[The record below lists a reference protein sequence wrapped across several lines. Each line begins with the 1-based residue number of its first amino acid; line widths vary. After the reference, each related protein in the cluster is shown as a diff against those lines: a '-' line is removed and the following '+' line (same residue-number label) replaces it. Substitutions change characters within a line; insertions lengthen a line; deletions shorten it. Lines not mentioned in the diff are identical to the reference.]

1 MKWDRGPGKCGIAAG
16 PTAVREGLIV
26 LTLWG
31 PGGGHRYCDGRSRR
45 SFLKVGGLAVGG
57 LGLPGLLQ
65 AEAAAQEAAPTSA
78 KVSSSRHK
86 SVIMIYLAGGLA
98 HQDTFDLKLEAPD
111 GIRGEFKPIATRLP
125 GVQISEHL
133 PRIAG
138 LMDKVAVI
146 RSLVGLRD
154 EHSSFQNVTGYP
166 MGQSQREG
174 KPSFGSVIAR
184 VQGSADPVVPP
195 FVDLFPVMQHKPYNS
210 PGPGLLGYTY
220 KPARMEGDDLALL
233 KHRADVP
240 PPRFDR
246 RRALLSQFDQ
256 FRRCV
261 DNADVGGMDT
271 VYRRA
276 FDVLTSDKVARA
288 LDLSR
293 EDPRLRDR
301 YGPGWRRTLGDAAP
315 MYNDQF
321 LIARRLVE
329 AGARC
334 VTVAYGFWDTHGGNF
349 NWLRKYLPVFDQG
362 VSALIDDIH
371 IRGLDRDVTVVV
383 WGEFGRTPKINKDAG
398 RDHWANVNSA
408 LVFGGG
414 MNVGQVIGSTDKLG
428 GSAAARPV
436 PYRDVLAT
444 IYHNLGIDPHAI
456 VPDKADRP
464 VFILP
469 PTAEPIRELVG

>member
-1 MKWDRGPGKCGIAAG
+1 M
-16 PTAVREGLIV
+16 
-26 LTLWG
+26 LTLWE
-31 PGGGHRYCDGRSRR
+31 PGVGHRYCDGQSRR
-45 SFLKVGGLAVGG
+45 SFLKLGGLVMGG
-57 LGLPGLLQ
+57 LGLPGLLH
-65 AEAAAQEAAPTSA
+65 AEAQAREATSTRAAHSG
-78 KVSSSRHK
+78 SRHK

-98 HQDTFDLKLEAPD
+98 HQDTFDLKLAAPD

-154 EHSSFQNVTGYP
+154 EHSSFQTVTGYP

-184 VQGSADPVVPP
+184 VQGSVDPVVPP

-210 PGPGLLGYTY
+210 PGPGFLGHAY
-220 KPARMEGDDLALL
+220 KPARMEGDDRALL
-233 KHRADVP
+233 KHPADVP

-261 DNADVGGMDT
+261 DNAEVGGMESM
-271 VYRRA
+271 YRRA

-301 YGPGWRRTLGDAAP
+301 YGAGWRQTLGDAAP
-315 MYNDQF
+315 MNNDQF

-349 NWLRKYLPVFDQG
+349 RWLRKHLPAFDQG
-362 VSALIDDIH
+362 VSALIEDIH
-371 IRGLDRDVTVVV
+371 ARGLDRDVTVVV

-398 RDHWANVNSA
+398 RDHWAGVNSA
-408 LVFGGG
+408 LLFGGG
-414 MNVGQVIGSTDKLG
+414 MHMGQVIGSTDKLG

-436 PYRDVLAT
+436 HYQDVLAT

-456 VPDKADRP
+456 VPDKANRP
-464 VFILP
+464 NFILP

>member
-1 MKWDRGPGKCGIAAG
+1 M
-16 PTAVREGLIV
+16 V
-26 LTLWG
+26 TLWG
-31 PGGGHRYCDGRSRR
+31 PGGGHRYCDGWSRR
-45 SFLKVGGLAVGG
+45 SFIKLGGLAMGG
-57 LGLPGLLQ
+57 LSLPDLLQ
-65 AEAAAQEAAPTSA
+65 AEAQAQEASPEGTRPCG
-78 KVSSSRHK
+78 SRHK

-98 HQDTFDLKLEAPD
+98 HQDTFDPKPEAPA

-125 GVQISEHL
+125 GVHIGEHL

-138 LMDKVAVI
+138 LTDKVAVV
-146 RSLVGLRD
+146 RSVVGLRD

-184 VQGSADPVVPP
+184 VQGSVDPVVPP
-195 FVDLFPVMQHKPYNS
+195 FVDLFPVMQHRPYNS
-210 PGPGLLGYTY
+210 PGPGFLGHKY
-220 KPARMEGDDLALL
+220 KPARMDGDDLALL
-233 KHRADVP
+233 KHPPDVP
-240 PPRFDR
+240 PRRFDR
-246 RRALLSQFDQ
+246 RRTLLGQFDQ

-261 DNADVGGMDT
+261 DTSEVSGMES

-301 YGPGWRRTLGDAAP
+301 YGTGWREKLGDAAP

-321 LIARRLVE
+321 LVARRLVE

-349 NWLRKYLPVFDQG
+349 DWLRKYLPVFDQG

-371 IRGLDRDVTVVV
+371 CRGLDRDVTVVV
-383 WGEFGRTPKINKDAG
+383 WGEFGRTPKINKNAG
-398 RDHWANVNSA
+398 RDHWANVSSA
-408 LVFGGG
+408 LLFGGG

-436 PYRDVLAT
+436 HYQDVLAT
-444 IYHNLGIDPHAI
+444 IYHNLGIDSHAV

-464 VFILP
+464 VSVLP
-469 PTAEPIRELVG
+469 PTVEPIRELVG